1 MALKKLVVLGVIG
14 SGEFDCNI
22 VWLHKSVFLNKHF
35 FVSIAYALQMHNLQG
50 GGLPKTPQ
58 MHDNFD
64 GPDNDES
71 SAPKP
76 KYLDVYHYKDCLRHQ
91 HIGSWGHPYSH
102 RN

>member
-1 MALKKLVVLGVIG
+1 ML
-14 SGEFDCNI
+14 SI
-22 VWLHKSVFLNKHF
+22 VPSIRSRPAVPNGGPLLFL
-35 FVSIAYALQMHNLQG
+35 AYALQMHNLQG

-64 GPDNDES
+64 GPDCDES

-76 KYLDVYHYKDCLRHQ
+76 KYLDVYHYKDCVRHQ
-91 HIGSWGHPYSH
+91 HIGTWGHPYSH